1 MRIKCESRDKV
12 SQLIGDSTCAL
23 ISITIATGI
32 HPELIG
38 SWGAILR
45 MKFDDVD
52 QATNRMASME
62 FKLFTKE
69 QADSILDFIIAV
81 EPQVLVINCDAG
93 MSRSV
98 GVMVALEQIFNEN
111 VVAGKHPLHNR
122 HVATTIL
129 RAAHGR
135 GLV

>member
-81 EPQVLVINCDAG
+81 EPQILVINCDAG
-93 MSRSV
+93 MSMSV
-98 GVMVALEQIFNEN
+98 GVMVALEQIFNKK
-111 VVAGKHPLHNR
+111 VIAGQHPLHNR

-135 GLV
+135 GLI

>member
-52 QATNRMASME
+52 MATNRMASME
-62 FKLFTKE
+62 FKLFTEE
-69 QADSILDFIIAV
+69 QANSILDFIIAV
-81 EPQVLVINCDAG
+81 EPQILVINCDAG
-93 MSRSV
+93 ISRSV
-98 GVMVALEQIFNEN
+98 GVMVALDQIFNKD
-111 VVAGKHPLHNR
+111 VVAGQYPLHNR
-122 HVATTIL
+122 FVATTIL

-135 GLV
+135 GLI

>member
-45 MKFDDVD
+45 IKFDDVD

-62 FKLFTKE
+62 FKLFTQE
-69 QADSILDFIIAV
+69 QADAILDFVIAV
-81 EPQVLVINCDAG
+81 EPQILVINCDAG

-98 GVMVALEQIFNEN
+98 GVMVALEQIFNKKVIADRKS
-111 VVAGKHPLHNR
+111 VV
-122 HVATTIL
+122 
-129 RAAHGR
+129 
-135 GLV
+135 